1 MDKTID
7 ASRLAGT
14 AASAVELLGELI
26 AFPSVSSTSNVDV
39 NRWCCRVLEQLGF
52 EIFPSEY
59 TDRNGVR
66 KANVVAR
73 RDPPQG
79 GDQPHRG
86 LAYFGHTDVVP
97 ADQWI
102 GPGEEAARNPETP
115 PDPFT
120 ATIHNDRLYG
130 RGACDMK
137 GSIAVMLSAVS
148 RVEPREQTAPIWF
161 VCTAD
166 EEIGFGGAK
175 HLVHHCPAYRELVDH
190 DPVALIGEPT
200 ELNVVY
206 AHKGVA
212 GFRVHARGRAGH
224 TATNYGINATEAMV
238 PMLVKLLQ
246 LCRRTREDRS
256 LQDERFDPPTLSWN
270 FGVSDHSRVINITP
284 ERCDAWV
291 SMRPMPAAD
300 GQTLID
306 EAVAEAKRLGLE
318 IELME
323 GCGPLWSDPDN
334 DHIVQLGELAG
345 TRLQTVAY
353 GTDGGI
359 FDELSRRAVIGP
371 GSIEQA
377 HTVDEWISIAQ
388 IERGIDVFEKAIRHW
403 CA

>member
-7 ASRLAGT
+7 ASRLQGT
-14 AASAVELLGELI
+14 VASAVELLGELI

-39 NRWCCRVLEQLGF
+39 NGWCCRVLEQLGF

-73 RDPPQG
+73 RNPAQTERQRRG
-79 GDQPHRG
+79 G

-102 GPGEEAARNPETP
+102 GPGGDAPRDVDTP
-115 PDPFT
+115 PDAFT
-120 ATIHNDRLYG
+120 ATVQNDRLYG

-137 GSIAVMLSAVS
+137 GSIAVMLVAVS
-148 RVEPREQTAPIWF
+148 RIDPREQTAPIWC

-238 PMLVKLLQ
+238 PMLVKLLE
-246 LCRRTREDRS
+246 LCRRTREDPA
-256 LQDERFDPPTLSWN
+256 LQDDCFDPPTLSWN

-306 EAVAEAKRLGLE
+306 EAVAEANRLGLD

-323 GCGPLWSDPDN
+323 GCGPLWSDPEN

-377 HTVDEWISIAQ
+377 HTVDEWISIEQ

-403 CA
+403 CV